1 MSAEN
6 VKNIITQ
13 NVQQILDKKYKSEPN
28 RRKIDV
34 YNDRIGFNCP
44 ICDDSVRDS
53 RKKRGNIYWDSMVFH
68 CYNCSAHMGVN
79 YFLKQFGETLDVNTK
94 LAIKEYKTEHTRFS
108 SSTSVNSTNLILFS
122 LLNKLAV
129 PYDLFLKVN
138 HLVPANKNK
147 TSLDYLK
154 SRLINKYSK
163 FAYNEKTNE
172 LYVLNVNNSGAIIG
186 YQIRQ
191 LDKNSSR
198 PRYMSFRISNMYR
211 IMFNKKIDTYVQN
224 ILSTVDGGEQYI
236 ESEDGIEGVVDNL
249 DKLSLLFNILTVDFS
264 RDLTICEGPIDSM
277 FINNCIA
284 LCGASK
290 LNNYFDDIP
299 YVRYL
304 FDNDVTGKE
313 HSINK
318 VKDGKKTFLWNK
330 YLDEIGLRDSK
341 IKDMNDLV
349 IELYRNRNRVK
360 FDADRF
366 NSCFSDNELDAVYI

>member
-1 MSAEN
+1 
-6 VKNIITQ
+6 
-13 NVQQILDKKYKSEPN
+13 
-28 RRKIDV
+28 
-34 YNDRIGFNCP
+34 
-44 ICDDSVRDS
+44 
-53 RKKRGNIYWDSMVFH
+53 
-68 CYNCSAHMGVN
+68 
-79 YFLKQFGETLDVNTK
+79 
-94 LAIKEYKTEHTRFS
+94 
-108 SSTSVNSTNLILFS
+108 
-122 LLNKLAV
+122 
-129 PYDLFLKVN
+129 
-138 HLVPANKNK
+138 
-147 TSLDYLK
+147 
-154 SRLINKYSK
+154 
-163 FAYNEKTNE
+163 
-172 LYVLNVNNSGAIIG
+172 
-186 YQIRQ
+186 
-191 LDKNSSR
+191 
-198 PRYMSFRISNMYR
+198 MYR

-236 ESEDGIEGVVDNL
+236 EIEDGIEGVVDNL